1 MWSSCWVNSPETKI
15 QIHCEYLS
23 TGSRSYSNW
32 SRNWICL
39 ADHLNQ
45 GPLTRRNH
53 CPLSHFA
60 SIIPRMSPN
69 LVQNPSPKDKIHD
82 DVIKWKRFPRNWSF
96 VRGIHRSRWIPH
108 TKASDA
114 ELCGFFDLRLNKR
127 LSKQSWGWWFGT
139 LSRSLWRHC
148 NVWVGH
154 NLSTSGLMEG
164 RVVNLALAI
173 TIYFKW
179 YFRISWNTN
188 MLWTTVNM
196 QQVSFQQPSKFH
208 LTRRSLEPLRN
219 GTIILAVISP
229 ALYQLRQWGL
239 DKKNKS

>member
-1 MWSSCWVNSPETKI
+1 MPMARHLTQSI
-15 QIHCEYLS
+15 QCDQVAGLIHRKLKYRY
-23 TGSRSYSNW
+23 TVAQA
-32 SRNWICL
+32 
-39 ADHLNQ
+39 ADHIPTGLEI
-45 GPLTRRNH
+45 GFVSPITWTRDPSRRNH

-127 LSKQSWGWWFGT
+127 LSKQPWGWWFGT

-188 MLWTTVNM
+188 MLWTCSRSHFNSP
-196 QQVSFQQPSKFH
+196 QNFIWLAGH
-208 LTRRSLEPLRN
+208 LNPCE
-219 GTIILAVISP
+219 I
-229 ALYQLRQWGL
+229 GL
-239 DKKNKS
+239 